1 VTGFWWRADYGN
13 PTAGLPGTQ
22 KPTPRLMAID
32 LLRLPTD
39 SIVRPDKDRFL
50 QEENPFEAMMS
61 RFDRAAELLDLEPG
75 IYKILRNP
83 EKQLTVSIPVQ
94 LDNGDVEVFIG
105 YRVLYNT
112 SRGPAKGGIRFD
124 KNVTLEEVKALA
136 AWMTWKCAVVNLPFG
151 GAKGGVICDPLSM
164 SVGELERVT
173 RRYTKGIISLL
184 GPDTDVPAPDV
195 NTNERVMAWVMDTYS
210 MHVGRTE
217 NAVVTG
223 KPVEMGGSLGR
234 KEATGRG
241 CMLVTREALQ
251 HLGMSMKGA
260 TVAVQGFGNVGS
272 TAATLMARE
281 GCKIVGISDRTGA
294 YYNANGIDV
303 DAANAHV
310 RQHRTLEGFKG
321 GDSIDPEEL
330 LMLEVDVLVPAALEN
345 VITTKNAPKVRAKV
359 ICEGANGPTTA
370 AADPIL
376 DEKGIFVIPDILA
389 NAGGVTVSYFE
400 WVQDRMGYFWS
411 EAIVNERLADIMN
424 RSFADVLQLSKTH
437 KVNMRTAAYMLSI
450 SRVATVHRLRGIY
463 A

>member
-1 VTGFWWRADYGN
+1 
-13 PTAGLPGTQ
+13 
-22 KPTPRLMAID
+22 MAID

-50 QEENPFEAMMS
+50 NEENPFEAMMS

-83 EKQLTVSIPVQ
+83 EKQLIVSVPVM
-94 LDNGDVEVFIG
+94 LDNGDVEVFTG

-124 KNVTLEEVKALA
+124 KMVTLEEVKALA

-195 NTNERVMAWVMDTYS
+195 NTNERVMAWLMDTYS

-217 NAVVTG
+217 NAVTTG

-241 CMLVTREALQ
+241 CMLVTKEALQ
-251 HLGMSMKGA
+251 HLGMDIKGA

-272 TAATLMARE
+272 IAAKLMAEQGARII
-281 GCKIVGISDRTGA
+281 GVSDRAGA
-294 YYNANGIDV
+294 FFNAKGIDV
-303 DAANAHV
+303 DAAIKHV
-310 RQHRTLEGFKG
+310 QQHRSLEGFTG
-321 GDSIDPEEL
+321 ADPIDAEEL
-330 LMLEVDVLVPAALEN
+330 LTLDVDVLVPAALEN
-345 VITTKNAPKVRAKV
+345 VITTKNAPKIRAKV

-411 EAIVNERLADIMN
+411 EATVNERLGDIMN
-424 RSFADVLQLSKTH
+424 RSFADVLQLSKQH
-437 KVNMRTAAYMLSI
+437 RVNMRTAAYMLSI

>member
-1 VTGFWWRADYGN
+1 
-13 PTAGLPGTQ
+13 
-22 KPTPRLMAID
+22 MAID
-32 LLRLPTD
+32 LRLPTN

-50 QEENPFEAMMS
+50 DEVNPFEAMMS

-83 EKQLTVSIPVQ
+83 EKQLIVSVPVQ
-94 LDNGDVEVFIG
+94 LDNGEVEVFTG

-124 KNVTLEEVKALA
+124 MKVTLEEVKALA

-151 GAKGGVICDPLSM
+151 GAKGGVVCDPLGM

-241 CMLVTREALQ
+241 CMLVTREAMN
-251 HLGMSMKGA
+251 HLGLKMKGA

-272 TAATLMARE
+272 IAAKLLVRE
-281 GCKIVGISDRTGA
+281 GCRVVAIGDRAGA
-294 YYNANGIDV
+294 FHNAKGIDV
-303 DAANAHV
+303 DAAIAYV
-310 RQHRTLEGFKG
+310 AKHRSLEGFDG
-321 GDSIDPEEL
+321 ADAMNPDDL
-330 LMLEVDVLVPAALEN
+330 LTLDVDVLVPAALEN
-345 VITTKNAPKVRAKV
+345 VITTKNAPKIRARL

-411 EAIVNERLADIMN
+411 EDDVNERLGGIMT
-424 RSFADVLQLSKTH
+424 RSFQEVLSLSKQH
-437 KVNMRTAAYMLSI
+437 RVNMRTAAYMTSI